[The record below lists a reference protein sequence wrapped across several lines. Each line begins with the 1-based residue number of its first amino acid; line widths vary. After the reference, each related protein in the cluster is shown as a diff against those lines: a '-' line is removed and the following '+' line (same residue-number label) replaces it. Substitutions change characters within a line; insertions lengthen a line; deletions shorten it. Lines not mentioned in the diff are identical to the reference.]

1 VAEGTDA
8 LRAEV
13 LTTRA
18 ELADAVNDA
27 ADRLG
32 PRAVAHRATS
42 RVASPLTAVAV
53 TAIVVVAILLW
64 RD

>member
-27 ADRLG
+27 TERLS
-32 PRAVAHRATS
+32 PRAVAHRATN
-42 RVASPLTAVAV
+42 RLATPLTALAV
-53 TAIVVVAILLW
+53 TAVVVVAILVW

>member
-18 ELADAVNDA
+18 ELANAVNDA
-27 ADRLG
+27 TERLN
-32 PRAVAHRATS
+32 PRAVAHRATH
-42 RVASPLTAVAV
+42 RAASPLTAIAV
-53 TAIVVVAILLW
+53 TAIVVVAIVLW